1 MSNPNPKET
10 SKEEQPIKDGAL
22 KALEDSDRFTP
33 EERQEIAAT
42 IESEVA
48 KLLPD
53 LPEGIAEMAFKAVG
67 LSLEAADRLAGRQEH
82 SAKDEP
88 SDP

>member
-1 MSNPNPKET
+1 MSDPDPKET
-10 SKEEQPIKDGAL
+10 SKEEQPVKNGAL
-22 KALEDSDRFTP
+22 KALAGSDRFTP

-42 IESEVA
+42 IESEIA

-53 LPEGIAEMAFKAVG
+53 LPEGIADMAFKAVG
-67 LSLEAADRLAGRQEH
+67 LSLEAADRLVGRQEN
-82 SAKDEP
+82 SAENEP